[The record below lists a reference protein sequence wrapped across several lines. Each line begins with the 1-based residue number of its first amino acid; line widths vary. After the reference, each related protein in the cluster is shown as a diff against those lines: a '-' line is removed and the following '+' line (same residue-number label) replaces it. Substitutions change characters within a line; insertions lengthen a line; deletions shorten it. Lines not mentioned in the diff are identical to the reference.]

1 MKSGGDESCFLFNVT
16 QNLRFDT
23 LRSPD
28 IAARDLPVFTST
40 VLASGEVS
48 DADSEEAPGGKEQF
62 SDEESAVGF
71 GQQQK
76 PSKHEDE
83 S

>member
-23 LRSPD
+23 LRSAD

-48 DADSEEAPGGKEQF
+48 DADSEEAPDKEQF

-76 PSKHEDE
+76 PHKQEEE

>member
-1 MKSGGDESCFLFNVT
+1 MKSGGDESCFLFNIT

-23 LRSPD
+23 LRSAD

-40 VLASGEVS
+40 MLANGEES
-48 DADSEEAPGGKEQF
+48 DADSEEPPEKEQF

-71 GQQQK
+71 GQQ
-76 PSKHEDE
+76 
-83 S
+83 